1 MINKKTQSLLTV
13 LSTEIVDRI
22 FFTIFYNKSKY
33 LGLKL

>member
-22 FFTIFYNKSKY
+22 FFTIFYNESKY
-33 LGLKL
+33 LGL